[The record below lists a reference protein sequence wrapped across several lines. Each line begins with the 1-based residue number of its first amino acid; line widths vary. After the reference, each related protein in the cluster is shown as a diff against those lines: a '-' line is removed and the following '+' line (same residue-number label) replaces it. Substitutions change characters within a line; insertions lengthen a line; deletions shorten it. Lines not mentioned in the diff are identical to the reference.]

1 MNTFSGV
8 NKFNGPPSFFNFFE
22 SNLQVSLVSMSI
34 SVPNRD
40 TTTIVVV
47 STELMEN
54 KVRVSNASNVVG
66 SIRSM
71 LNGPLKVGLVSMG
84 VSVPDGNVSIIFSD
98 STFKVSNSV
107 RGKSRGQIE
116 LLSGLGKLFG
126 FLVGLLGFNRDET
139 PFKVGLVNIVPLGDW
154 VVVSGGCSLNM
165 NAFVG
170 VSKSDSPVV
179 STLVVKVNLQVS
191 LVSMSIS
198 VPSRDTTTIVGVSTE
213 LMENIVGISNASNV
227 VSSVWASDDGPLKV
241 CLVSM
246 GASVPDGDVS
256 IIFANAT
263 FEVSN
268 SVRVE
273 GRDNK
278 DFSSRVG
285 EFEW

>member
-40 TTTIVVV
+40 TTTIVGV
-47 STELMEN
+47 STELMED
-54 KVRVSNASNVVG
+54 KVRVSSASNVVR
-66 SIRSM
+66 SIRSI
-71 LNGPLKVGLVSMG
+71 LDGPLKVCLVSMG
-84 VSVPDGNVSIIFSD
+84 VSVPDGDVSIIFAN
-98 STFKVSNSV
+98 STFEVSNSV
-107 RGKSRGQIE
+107 WGKSRGQIE
-116 LLSGLGKLFG
+116 LLSGLGKLFW

-170 VSKSDSPVV
+170 VSKSDGIVV